1 MLKNDL
7 KEGQEQKAPRLP
19 TVEEIQQLEE
29 FFCEEITWRAAI
41 PIKTKRV
48 EVAKIIASAYIAVF
62 DLYIRHTITYA
73 GKAMVVLYAKK
84 PSYADVFIWGKKQQL
99 IRTVHAT

>member
-29 FFCEEITWRAAI
+29 FLCEEITWRAAI

-48 EVAKIIASAYIAVF
+48 EVAKIIAGAYVAVF
-62 DLYIRHTITYA
+62 DPYIRHTITYA
-73 GKAMVVLYAKK
+73 GKAMVVLYAEK